1 VPNKCDL
8 TVALAGFGAVGRAV
22 AKRLDRGIFGLKLV
36 AVSARDSARARA
48 FMSDFQNV
56 VAVEPLERLPSLA
69 DIVVECLPPAL
80 LPHIAEPTLRAGRTL
95 IVVSC
100 GALLDH
106 PHLRD
111 LAIQHD
117 GHIIVPTGALIGLD
131 AMQAAMEG
139 VITSVRMVTRK
150 PPRGLIGAPY
160 LVEHAID
167 LAGLRAPLKLFS
179 GSARDGVRG
188 FPANVNVAA
197 ALSLAGIGPDQTIME
212 IWADPSLDR
221 NTHAITVESDSASFS
236 MSISNIPTEENPKTG
251 KITALSVIA
260 TLRRLTAPV
269 RIGT

>member
-1 VPNKCDL
+1 MPNRSDL

-22 AKRLDRGIFGLKLV
+22 AKRLDQGIPGLNLT
-36 AVSARDSARARA
+36 AISARDSERARS
-48 FMSDFQNV
+48 FMSDFHTIV
-56 VAVEPLERLPSLA
+56 PVEPLERLPSLA
-69 DIVVECLPPAL
+69 DIVVECLPPEL
-80 LPHIAEPTLRAGRTL
+80 LPRIAEPSLRAGRTL

-106 PHLRD
+106 PYLRD
-111 LAIQHD
+111 LAVQY
-117 GHIIVPTGALIGLD
+117 GGRIIVPTGALIGLD

-167 LAGLRAPLKLFS
+167 LEGLRAPLKLFS

-212 IWADPSLDR
+212 IWADPSLTR

>member
-1 VPNKCDL
+1 LPNQNDL
-8 TVALAGFGAVGRAV
+8 TVALAGFGAVGRVV
-22 AKRLDRGIFGLKLV
+22 AKRLDHGIPGLTL
-36 AVSARDSARARA
+36 AAISARDRERAHA
-48 FMSDFQNV
+48 FMRDFRNPV
-56 VAVEPLERLPSLA
+56 SVEPLERLPSLA
-69 DIVVECLPPAL
+69 DIVVECLPSAL
-80 LPHIAEPTLRAGRTL
+80 LSRIAEPALRAGRTL
-95 IVVSC
+95 IVLSC

-106 PHLRD
+106 PQLRD
-111 LAIQHD
+111 LAVQY
-117 GHIIVPTGALIGLD
+117 GGRIIVPTGALIGLD
-131 AMQAAMEG
+131 ALQAAMEG

-160 LVEHAID
+160 LAEHGID
-167 LAGLRAPLKLFS
+167 LVGLRAPLKLFS

-221 NTHAITVESDSASFS
+221 NTHVITVESDSANFS